1 MAGYH
6 TTKSG
11 KKAKKGLYYYMNRAK
26 KRGTSNPKSK
36 STVSDE
42 NYANMK
48 AGFPKFGTKKSRA

>member
-1 MAGYH
+1 
-6 TTKSG
+6 
-11 KKAKKGLYYYMNRAK
+11 MNRAK

-42 NYANMK
+42 SYANMK